1 VLGAQV
7 PGAYVLGTTL
17 LGATLLGATAAG
29 AMVLALMTAT
39 GRIPE
44 LALSLDPV
52 APVAQATVAEY
63 AEKWRRLAAQ
73 I

>member
-1 VLGAQV
+1 
-7 PGAYVLGTTL
+7 
-17 LGATLLGATAAG
+17 
-29 AMVLALMTAT
+29 MVLALMTAT

-52 APVAQATVAEY
+52 DPLAQAAVAEY